1 MSEPTSAAG
10 TARAVVQ
17 HLLDLGVRE
26 AVVAPGSRSGPL
38 ALALAQADREGALR
52 LHVRLDERTAGFL
65 ALGMAK
71 ASRRPV
77 PVLTTSGTAVA
88 NLHPAML
95 EALHT
100 GVRLVALT
108 ADRPGRLRGTG
119 ANQTT
124 DQRHIFPGVRYLE
137 DVRDLDGSP
146 GPVQLNVELDEPLL
160 QGPSEGGYVR
170 SDADV
175 PRRHARAATPVRL
188 ASGPRTVVVAGD
200 DAGPAARVVAEA
212 GGWPLLAEPSSG
224 ARTGTHALAT
234 YRLLLAHSPL
244 AERIERVVSFGHP
257 TLSRPVA
264 RLLARADVEVVHVGT
279 EATFPVA
286 VDERV
291 RLVDGVEVEAADPA
305 DWLDAWRAADAS
317 ARTAVDGFL
326 AADPGLAPYE
336 VARAVSAAVPP
347 GGLLVVGSSNPIRDL
362 DVMAAPYPVGE
373 RRLVLANRGLAGID
387 GTISTALGAALGRP
401 GPALAY
407 LGDLT
412 FLHDA
417 NGLLAG
423 PAEPRP
429 DLTLV
434 VASDDGGSIFHTL
447 EQGAPEYAE
456 DFERVFGTPTGVSIA
471 AVCAAYGVAHETATS
486 EDGLATALAR
496 AASGVRVVEVPLRR
510 DRRREQTAA
519 LSAAVRDAVG

>member
-1 MSEPTSAAG
+1 MSSAG
-10 TARAVVQ
+10 TARAVVER
-17 HLLDLGVRE
+17 LLELGVRE

-38 ALALAQADREGALR
+38 ALALAEADREGALR

-95 EALHT
+95 EALHA
-100 GVRLVALT
+100 GVRVVALT
-108 ADRPGRLRGTG
+108 ADRPSRLRGTG

-124 DQRHIFPGVRYLE
+124 DQRSIFPGVPYVE
-137 DVRDLDGSP
+137 DVADLDPSA

-160 QGPSEGGYVR
+160 EGPAAGGFR
-170 SDADV
+170 PTQAG
-175 PRRHARAATPVRL
+175 PAERHPLRGDTVVLEP
-188 ASGPRTVVVAGD
+188 GPLTVVVAGD
-200 DAGPAARVVAEA
+200 DAGPAARVAAEA

-224 ARTGTHALAT
+224 ARTGTHAVAT

-244 AERIERVVSFGHP
+244 ADRIQRVASFGHP
-257 TLSRPVA
+257 TLSRPVT
-264 RLLARADVEVVHVGT
+264 RLLARADIEVVHVGT
-279 EATFPVA
+279 AATFPVG

-291 RLVDGVEVEAADPA
+291 TLTGGVEVAGADTTGWLGEWRHADVSARAAVA
-305 DWLDAWRAADAS
+305 VMLAADADVS
-317 ARTAVDGFL
+317 PYDVART
-326 AADPGLAPYE
+326 
-336 VARAVSAAVPP
+336 VAAAVPP

-362 DVMAAPYPVGE
+362 DVMAAPFPVGE

-387 GTISTALGAALGRP
+387 GTISTAVGAALAREGR
-401 GPALAY
+401 ALAY
-407 LGDLT
+407 MGDLT

-417 NGLLAG
+417 NGLLMG

-429 DLTLV
+429 DLTIV

-447 EQGAPEYAE
+447 EQGEPAYAAH
-456 DFERVFGTPTGVSIA
+456 FERVFGTPTGVRIG
-471 AVCAAYGVAHETATS
+471 AVCAAHGVEHQVVRTTRELSA
-486 EDGLATALAR
+486 ALDR
-496 AASGVRVVEVPLRR
+496 PSTGIRVVEVPLRR
-510 DRRREQTAA
+510 ERRRELAAA
-519 LSAAVRDAVG
+519 LSAAVRVAVG